1 MVTITGSLPL
11 RIPPPAKKNATMTP
25 KVFVV
30 TGASKGIGA
39 AVAARLLSLKHNVVL
54 TARSEDLLAAI
65 KKSHPEQVEYIA
77 GDITEIQV
85 RIASMIG

>member
-1 MVTITGSLPL
+1 M
-11 RIPPPAKKNATMTP
+11 AP

-54 TARSEDLLAAI
+54 TARSEDLLAEI

-77 GDITEIQV
+77 GDITEIHV
-85 RIASMIG
+85 RIAPMIDWIEDLLV